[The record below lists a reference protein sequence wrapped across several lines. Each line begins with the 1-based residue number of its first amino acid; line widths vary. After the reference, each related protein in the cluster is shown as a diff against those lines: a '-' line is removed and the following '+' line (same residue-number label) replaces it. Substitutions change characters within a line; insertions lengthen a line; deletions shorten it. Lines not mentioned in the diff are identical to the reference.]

1 MQARALKFLGTT
13 VPRLNMCL
21 QYSYTGSSAQNILSE
36 LSETFKLADI
46 SEPSLSAEL
55 LVGEVLGVTNLD
67 KLPQVVEHSQL
78 NLQQSEELT
87 RMAQCRLAQMP
98 IQYIL
103 GYWDFRNIRLKMRPP
118 VFIPRSETEELVGI
132 VLHHFKRY
140 CDKEIIHALEIG
152 CGSGAIS
159 LSLLDEHQ
167 TNDNILSVL
176 AVDQSGSACNLTL
189 ENAIGLNLLHSK
201 GSAENVLTKGEH
213 SNTLE
218 VLNMKLTGDSDK
230 CYGLEGKVY
239 PNQMDAIVSNP
250 PYVLRKDLLQLDPQ
264 ITLYEDLR
272 ALDGGKDG
280 LQVIENIVM
289 LSNLILKP
297 ECYLFLEIDPC
308 HTFLM
313 PNLLEATN
321 AKRQSTGYMMALKS
335 ISKDYQGKD
344 RFAVLQKCIL

>member
-1 MQARALKFLGTT
+1 MQARALRFLGTT

-21 QYSYTGSSAQNILSE
+21 KYNYTGSSAQNILSE

-67 KLPQVVEHSQL
+67 KLPQLVEHSQL

-132 VLHHFKRY
+132 VLNHLKRY

-167 TNDNILSVL
+167 
-176 AVDQSGSACNLTL
+176 
-189 ENAIGLNLLHSK
+189 
-201 GSAENVLTKGEH
+201 
-213 SNTLE
+213 
-218 VLNMKLTGDSDK
+218 
-230 CYGLEGKVY
+230 
-239 PNQMDAIVSNP
+239 QMI
-250 PYVLRKDLLQLDPQ
+250 
-264 ITLYEDLR
+264 I
-272 ALDGGKDG
+272 
-280 LQVIENIVM
+280 
-289 LSNLILKP
+289 
-297 ECYLFLEIDPC
+297 F
-308 HTFLM
+308 
-313 PNLLEATN
+313 
-321 AKRQSTGYMMALKS
+321 
-335 ISKDYQGKD
+335 
-344 RFAVLQKCIL
+344 